1 MTKKPEDIMTEY
13 LLNGAK
19 MLSELCPKCEA
30 PLFDVK
36 GKKMCVV
43 CANTPNEDTAQK
55 KSAENIQMIV
65 PKYAA
70 ADQTPSPAPENILAG
85 LDELILKLCTRAAA
99 ETEPERCRTLIECI
113 RTAAEAKTILSR

>member
-19 MLSELCPKCEA
+19 MLSELCPICES
-30 PLFDVK
+30 PLFEVK
-36 GKKMCVV
+36 GKKMCVI
-43 CANTPNEDTAQK
+43 CANTQKEERAQQTT
-55 KSAENIQMIV
+55 AENIRVIV

-70 ADQTPSPAPENILAG
+70 AEQTPAPSRENIITG
-85 LDELILKLCTRAAA
+85 LDDLILQLCSRAAA

>member
-19 MLSELCPKCEA
+19 MLSEPCPVCDS

-43 CANTPNEDTAQK
+43 CANTPKEAPAQNTSEEK
-55 KSAENIQMIV
+55 IQMIV

-70 ADQTPSPAPENILAG
+70 ADQTTSPAPENILTG
-85 LDELILKLCTRAAA
+85 LDDLILKLCTRAAA
-99 ETEPERCRTLIECI
+99 ETEPERCRILIECI

>member
-1 MTKKPEDIMTEY
+1 MTEY

-19 MLSELCPKCEA
+19 MLSELCPVCEA

-43 CANTPNEDTAQK
+43 CANTPKEASAQNASEEK
-55 KSAENIQMIV
+55 VQMII

-70 ADQTPSPAPENILAG
+70 ADQTPSPAPANILKS
-85 LDELILKLCTRAAA
+85 LDELILTLCTRAAA
-99 ETEPERCRTLIECI
+99 ETEPERCRILIECI

>member
-1 MTKKPEDIMTEY
+1 MTEY

-43 CANTPNEDTAQK
+43 CANTPKEASAQNTSEEK
-55 KSAENIQMIV
+55 IQMIV

-70 ADQTPSPAPENILAG
+70 ADQTPAPAQANILKN
-85 LDELILKLCTRAAA
+85 LDDLILTLCVRASS
-99 ETEPERCRTLIECI
+99 ETEPERCRLLVESI

>member
-30 PLFDVK
+30 PLFEVK

-43 CANTPNEDTAQK
+43 CANTPKEETAQK

-70 ADQTPSPAPENILAG
+70 ADQTSSPAPENILAG
-85 LDELILKLCTRAAA
+85 LDDLILKLCIRAAA
-99 ETEPERCRTLIECI
+99 ETEPERCLTLIECI